1 MTMIN
6 DIGLLVEK
14 QFKNRKS
21 FTTKELLSFMERW
34 KPAVSA
40 STYIWIIHRLLQ
52 KDIIHP
58 LKKGVYTLEKK
69 SRFNPKID
77 NTLKSIYSNI
87 KNEFP
92 YIDFCV
98 WESRFVDSY
107 MQHLTK
113 NHFVIVDVEKDVM
126 ESVYYS
132 LRNKSLQ
139 VFNNPDFTLVKDY
152 ISDLDSP
159 IVIRRLISE
168 SPLME
173 TQGIVSASI
182 EKILVDIFN
191 SVDFFYLQG
200 NELTHVYS
208 NIFESYTIN
217 ESRLFRYASRK
228 GKKEEIEKLVEII
241 KNKT

>member
-1 MTMIN
+1 MAMIN

-21 FTTKELLSFMERW
+21 FTTKELLSFMEKW

-40 STYIWIIHRLLQ
+40 STYIWTIHRLLQ
-52 KDIIHP
+52 EDIIHP

-69 SRFNPKID
+69 SRFNPEID

-113 NHFVIVDVEKDVM
+113 NHFIIVDVEKDVM

-132 LRNKSLQ
+132 LRDKFPQ
-139 VFNNPDFTLVKDY
+139 VFNNPDSTLVEDY
-152 ISDLDSP
+152 ISDLDRP

-173 TQGIVSASI
+173 TQGIISASI
-182 EKILVDIFN
+182 EKILVDIFD

-208 NIFESYTIN
+208 NIFERYTIN
-217 ESRLFRYASRK
+217 ESRLYRYASRK
-228 GKKEEIEKLVEII
+228 GKKEKIQKFVGTI
-241 KNKT
+241 KNKA